1 MRGGKRRWGG
11 NAPLVPRSRRKKNEN
26 SGLEISRFLSRPHPP
41 HFTFGQKDEVCQNA
55 EKQMSKKKEE
65 LVSFYSWADF
75 TCAGSQGDIDV
86 TISQGKVVFEYGKL
100 NVESGAGRYIAME
113 PYMSL
118 YDGLEKVDAKLR
130 EEYKAPV
137 DRTFKATT

>member
-1 MRGGKRRWGG
+1 M
-11 NAPLVPRSRRKKNEN
+11 
-26 SGLEISRFLSRPHPP
+26 
-41 HFTFGQKDEVCQNA
+41 
-55 EKQMSKKKEE
+55 
-65 LVSFYSWADF
+65 VSFYSWADF